1 MQEKTQELMVAA
13 VQYVLS
19 AFSVSAVLNS
29 ALLFYFTLLY
39 FFPLFTVKLEVVA

>member
-1 MQEKTQELMVAA
+1 MVAA

-29 ALLFYFTLLY
+29 ALLFYSLLLY
-39 FFPLFTVKLEVVA
+39 FFLFLQSSWKWLLR